1 MAANAQNRQTAAQL
15 VVRALVAP
23 LLLFV
28 MIFLAAGR
36 LDYWQG
42 WLYLIL
48 NVAVLAVMGGLS
60 SRNPQLIQ
68 ERLKPGEGMK
78 GWDRVYFALSTPLYF
93 VALVVGAL
101 DTGRFGWSSEWPP
114 STYVLVVAV
123 YLLGQAIFIWART
136 TNAYFSSVVRIQT
149 ERGQTVCREGPYRF
163 VRHPGYVGGILFGL
177 AGPMLLGSMWA
188 VIPQAVA
195 AILIIWRTGMEDRT
209 LQDELPG
216 YAEYTREVKYRLL
229 PGVW

>member
-1 MAANAQNRQTAAQL
+1 MAVNTQNRQTAAQL

-114 STYVLVVAV
+114 SAYVLVVAV

-188 VIPQAVA
+188 VIPQAAA
-195 AILIIWRTGMEDRT
+195 AILIIWRTHMEDRT
-209 LQDELPG
+209 LQAELSG

>member
-1 MAANAQNRQTAAQL
+1 M
-15 VVRALVAP
+15 
-23 LLLFV
+23 
-28 MIFLAAGR
+28 
-36 LDYWQG
+36 
-42 WLYLIL
+42 
-48 NVAVLAVMGGLS
+48 
-60 SRNPQLIQ
+60 
-68 ERLKPGEGMK
+68 
-78 GWDRVYFALSTPLYF
+78 
-93 VALVVGAL
+93 
-101 DTGRFGWSSEWPP
+101 
-114 STYVLVVAV
+114 VVAV

-195 AILIIWRTGMEDRT
+195 AMLIIWRTHMEDRT
-209 LQDELPG
+209 LQAELPG

>member
-1 MAANAQNRQTAAQL
+1 MAVNTQNRQTVAQL

-101 DTGRFGWSSEWPP
+101 DTGRLGWSSEWPP

-195 AILIIWRTGMEDRT
+195 AILIVWRTHMEDRT
-209 LQDELPG
+209 LQAELPG